1 MRERLHRGKM
11 DHETIVQQ
19 MVQQQNQL
27 AGQVR
32 AYHQDLL
39 AAMRQVKHS
48 QQVQALAVA

>member
-1 MRERLHRGKM
+1 MQVLTTAPAPRSP
-11 DHETIVQQ
+11 
-19 MVQQQNQL
+19 
-27 AGQVR
+27 QVR